1 MTSITSQPE
10 PMTREELQAKL
21 IAKAWQDE
29 SFKQELLSN
38 PTAVVARE
46 MGLDNIPGINIQIV
60 EETPTTYYLVLPAK
74 PTDDTEELS
83 DAELEAVAGGRSR
96 RRSDRIGWS
105 IGTSIVTGGMAA
117 ATGNC

>member
-1 MTSITSQPE
+1 MTSATSQPE

-21 IAKAWQDE
+21 IAKAWEDE

-46 MGLDNIPGINIQIV
+46 MGLDNIPGITIQIV
-60 EETPTTYYLVLPAK
+60 EETPTTYYLVLPPK

-83 DAELEAVAGGRSR
+83 DAELESVAGGRR
-96 RRSDRIGWS
+96 RRSSGETILYPPR
-105 IGTSIVTGGMAA
+105 GGY
-117 ATGNC
+117 C

>member
-1 MTSITSQPE
+1 MTSVTSQPE

-46 MGLDNIPGINIQIV
+46 MGLDNIPGITIEIV
-60 EETPTTYYLVLPAK
+60 EETPTTYYLVLPPK

-83 DAELEAVAGGRSR
+83 DAELESVAGGR
-96 RRSDRIGWS
+96 RRSSGETILYPPR
-105 IGTSIVTGGMAA
+105 GGY
-117 ATGNC
+117 C

>member
-1 MTSITSQPE
+1 MTSSTSQPE

-21 IAKAWQDE
+21 IAKAWEDE

-46 MGLDNIPGINIQIV
+46 MGLDNIPGITIQIV
-60 EETPTTYYLVLPAK
+60 EETPTTYYLVLPPK

-83 DAELEAVAGGRSR
+83 DAELEAIAGGRRRGGSSR
-96 RRSDRIGWS
+96 VITNTPGVP
-105 IGTSIVTGGMAA
+105 GC
-117 ATGNC
+117 N

>member
-1 MTSITSQPE
+1 MTSATPQPE
-10 PMTREELQAKL
+10 LMTREELQAKL

-46 MGLDNIPGINIQIV
+46 MGLDNIPGVNIRVV

-83 DAELEAVAGGRSR
+83 DAELEAVAGGRR
-96 RRSDRIGWS
+96 RQTPMTFSKASCNI
-105 IGTSIVTGGMAA
+105 
-117 ATGNC
+117 